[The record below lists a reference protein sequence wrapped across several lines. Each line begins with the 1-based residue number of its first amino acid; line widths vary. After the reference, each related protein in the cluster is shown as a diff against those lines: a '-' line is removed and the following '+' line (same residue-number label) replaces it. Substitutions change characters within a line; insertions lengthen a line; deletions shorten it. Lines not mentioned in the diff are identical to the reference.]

1 MTHAITR
8 TNPLGVTP
16 AVGKCIKCGTEGL
29 SFADA
34 LVECPADGLVS
45 DEQALFDILD
55 APHRATK
62 IEVGD
67 ATIITTHTGATGFGT
82 GC

>member
-16 AVGKCIKCGTEGL
+16 AVGRCTKCGAEGL

-34 LVECPADGLVS
+34 LVECPADELVS
-45 DEQALFDILD
+45 NEQALIDLLD
-55 APHRATK
+55 
-62 IEVGD
+62 D
-67 ATIITTHTGATGFGT
+67 AAVAYRLTQPPRLH
-82 GC
+82 